1 MCCADKKKT
10 GVRLSIAVDRRAAE
24 LLALYAPVSPA
35 SPYLLDI
42 LPENLNGKGLYTA
55 YQKSLRQFNMRLKC
69 LASRCGVSE
78 KVTSYSMR
86 YTWATQSKYCGVPL
100 SVISEGLGHSSIK
113 TTEIYLKRYEDSLLG
128 KANKLTMKYVFEGV
142 LKTVRVS
149 KKLFELTDLYVYVY
163 FFTYGEIC
171 ILRAKL

>member
-1 MCCADKKKT
+1 MLRFQGMPFVDLAHLQKSDYRNGRLVLRRQKT

-55 YQKSLRQFNMRLKC
+55 YQSSLRQFNMRLKC

-113 TTEIYLKRYEDSLLG
+113 TTEIYLKRYEDSLLD

-142 LKTVRVS
+142 LKRFVS
-149 KKLFELTDLYVYVY
+149 VKLFD
-163 FFTYGEIC
+163 
-171 ILRAKL
+171 

>member
-1 MCCADKKKT
+1 MLLLQGMPFVDLAHLQKSDYRNGRLVLRRQKT

-55 YQKSLRQFNMRLKC
+55 YQSSLRQFNMRLKC

-113 TTEIYLKRYEDSLLG
+113 TTEIYLKRYEDSLLD

-142 LKTVRVS
+142 LKRFVS
-149 KKLFELTDLYVYVY
+149 VKLFD
-163 FFTYGEIC
+163 
-171 ILRAKL
+171 